1 MPVKRKTTC
10 STEGPALKRVSDYAR
25 SVLDGEEIAGP
36 HVRNACR
43 RHMDDLARGAERGLC
58 FDDDAANRVF
68 RFFEERLKLS
78 EGQFEGRPFKLHPSQ
93 AFKLG
98 SLFGWMRADGS
109 RRFRRA
115 YIEEGKGNGKSPF
128 AGGVGLYGLIA
139 DQEAGAQI
147 YAAAAKKEQAG
158 ILFQDACKMV
168 RAAPALDERLKFS
181 GGLGREFNIAHHKS
195 QSFFRPISKD
205 SGKSGSGPRPHF
217 ALCDE
222 VHEHPDR
229 STMEMLERG
238 FKFRRQP
245 LLLMITNSGSDRNS
259 ICWEEHEHA
268 IKVAA
273 GTLTPDDDH
282 SYVGE
287 VIDDTT
293 FSWVCALDKGDDPLE
308 DRGCWKKANPL
319 LGTILTDEYLA
330 GVVNQAR
337 QMPGKL
343 NGILRLHF
351 CCWTDADKA
360 WMSRETVE
368 SAMVAFDPEE
378 ELAGKPAYLGVDLS
392 ASRDMTVMAAVVPTG
407 RMDLTRDDGT
417 TVSLPTFDAWI
428 EAWTPGD
435 TLKARAAADKAPYD
449 LWVDQGWLYAPP
461 GPRIRYDFVAAR
473 LLQLNELFEI
483 KGIAYDRYAYD
494 KFREEVEAIGLD
506 LPHIAHPQGGK
517 VRARPEPEKVEAAKA
532 AGLPSPQG
540 LWMPGSVAALE
551 DMIIDGRIRLRM
563 SPVLMTA
570 LMGAAF
576 DRDAQDNRWFV
587 KTKATV
593 RIDAAVAL
601 AMAIGAAIDGPVVP
615 QMVTSPWDDPEF
627 SLNKAA

>member
-1 MPVKRKTTC
+1 MKKKTTS
-10 STEGPALKRVSDYAR
+10 STEEGPALSRVSDYAR
-25 SVLDGEEIAGP
+25 SVLSGEEIAGP

-43 RHMDDLARGAERGLC
+43 RHFDDLQRGHERGLW
-58 FDDDAANRVF
+58 FDDDAAARVF

-78 EGQFEGRPFKLHPSQ
+78 EGQFEGRPFKLHASQ

-128 AGGVGLYGLIA
+128 AGGVGLYGLTA
-139 DQEAGAQI
+139 DREAGAQI

-168 RAAPALDERLKFS
+168 RAAPALSERLKFS

-268 IKVAA
+268 VKVAA
-273 GTLTPDDDH
+273 GTRTPDETFA
-282 SYVGE
+282 YVGE

-308 DRGCWKKANPL
+308 DPACWKKANPL

-337 QMPGKL
+337 QIPGKL

-360 WMSRETVE
+360 WMPRETVE
-368 SAMVAFDPEE
+368 SVMDDFDPEE
-378 ELAGKPAYLGVDLS
+378 QLAEQAVYLGADLS
-392 ASRDMTVMAAVVPTG
+392 ASRDMTVLAAVG
-407 RMDLTRDDGT
+407 CGL
-417 TVSLPTFDAWI
+417 SLERGSLLNA
-428 EAWTPGD
+428 
-435 TLKARAAADKAPYD
+435 
-449 LWVDQGWLYAPP
+449 
-461 GPRIRYDFVAAR
+461 IR
-473 LLQLNELFEI
+473 
-483 KGIAYDRYAYD
+483 
-494 KFREEVEAIGLD
+494 
-506 LPHIAHPQGGK
+506 
-517 VRARPEPEKVEAAKA
+517 
-532 AGLPSPQG
+532 
-540 LWMPGSVAALE
+540 
-551 DMIIDGRIRLRM
+551 
-563 SPVLMTA
+563 
-570 LMGAAF
+570 
-576 DRDAQDNRWFV
+576 
-587 KTKATV
+587 
-593 RIDAAVAL
+593 
-601 AMAIGAAIDGPVVP
+601 
-615 QMVTSPWDDPEF
+615 
-627 SLNKAA
+627 

>member
-1 MPVKRKTTC
+1 MTDM
-10 STEGPALKRVSDYAR
+10 PALERVSAYAQA
-25 SVLDGEEIAGP
+25 VIDGIEVAGP

-43 RHMDDLARGAERGLC
+43 RHFDDLERGHERGLYW
-58 FDDDAANRVF
+58 DDDSAIRVF
-68 RFFEERLKLS
+68 RFFEDRLKLS
-78 EGQFEGRPFKLHPSQ
+78 EGQFEGKPFKLHPSQ

-98 SLFGWMRADGS
+98 SLFGWKRADGS

-139 DQEAGAQI
+139 DKEAGAQI

-158 ILFQDACKMV
+158 ILFQDAVKMV
-168 RAAPALDERLKFS
+168 RAAPALEQRLKFS
-181 GGLGREFNIAHHKS
+181 GGMGREFNIAHHKS

-268 IKVAA
+268 VKVAA
-273 GTLTPDDDH
+273 GTQTPDDDFT
-282 SYVGE
+282 YVGE

-293 FSWVCALDKGDDPLE
+293 FSYVCALDKDDDPLNDE
-308 DRGCWKKANPL
+308 SCWKKANPL
-319 LGTILTDEYLA
+319 LGVILTKEYLA
-330 GVVNQAR
+330 GVVAQAK

-351 CCWTDADKA
+351 CQWTDADRA
-360 WMSRETVE
+360 WMPRETVE
-368 SAMVAFDPEE
+368 SVMDDFNPEVE
-378 ELAGKPAYLGVDLS
+378 HADKPIFMGVDLS
-392 ASRDMTVMAAVVPTG
+392 GSKDMTVLACVVPTG
-407 RMDLTRDDGT
+407 SKEMSREDGT
-417 TVSLPTFDAWI
+417 SVSLPTFDAWI

-435 TLKARAAADKAPYD
+435 TLAAREQADKAPYS
-449 LWVDQGWLYAPP
+449 LWVKQGWLNAPP
-461 GPRIRYDFVAAR
+461 GARIRYDFVASR
-473 LLQLNELFEI
+473 VQQLDQIFDI
-483 KGIAYDRYAYD
+483 KAVAYDRYAYD
-494 KFREEVEAIGLD
+494 KFREEVEALGLE
-506 LPHIAHPQGGK
+506 LEHIAHPQGGK
-517 VRARPEPEKVEAAKA
+517 IRARPEPAKVEAAKL
-532 AGLPSPQG
+532 AGLPPPQG
-540 LWMPGSVAALE
+540 LWMPGSVLSLE
-551 DMIIDGRIRLRM
+551 DMIIDGRIRLQRN
-563 SPVLMTA
+563 PVLMTA
-570 LMGAAF
+570 LMGATF

-587 KTKATV
+587 KTKASV

-601 AMAIGAAIDGPVVP
+601 AMAIGAAIDTPVDAGNI
-615 QMVTSPWDDPEF
+615 DDFVE
-627 SLNKAA
+627 NMITITW